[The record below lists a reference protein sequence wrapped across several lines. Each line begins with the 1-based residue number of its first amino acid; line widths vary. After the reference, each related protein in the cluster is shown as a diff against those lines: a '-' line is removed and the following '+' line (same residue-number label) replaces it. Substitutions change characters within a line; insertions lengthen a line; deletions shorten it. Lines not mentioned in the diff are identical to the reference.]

1 MKLGDVMGYARA
13 NLKRH
18 KLRTFLTMGGVA
30 VGIGAL
36 VTLLSL
42 AIGLQDVATQNL
54 KSEELVTRINVLSR
68 SQRAKFMG
76 RRSSGVAP
84 EDTGPPLNDEAIASF
99 NQIDGVLVA
108 YPAAMANLTA
118 EVAERV
124 TNLQLEGIPTKAL
137 TESYQD
143 ALVSGS
149 YWDAEVTGNV
159 CVLPSG
165 LVEDIGLGP
174 EWVVGKEVLVSE
186 LRAFFKYKSEET
198 EELGPD
204 GKPERRLVRPTDL
217 ETETLHVLGV
227 YDSDRF
233 NRGGAVAHAPHET
246 VTKLSKRFPFGFGGG
261 PKEDDAEEGTYP
273 VVVVKV
279 GDVTKIEAINGEIK
293 KLGFATITINDIL
306 QVIGIFFVVVKLILG
321 FFGSIGLVV
330 AIFGIANTMV
340 MAVIERTREIG
351 VLKALGARNR
361 DVRRLFLAE
370 ACTIGFGGGLMG
382 VGGGWL
388 IGAVLNAAA
397 AFFFKEQLGGES
409 YAFFQL
415 SSWLILGAIGIA
427 TFVAAVAGIYPAA
440 RAARLDPVESLR
452 VE

>member
-1 MKLGDVMGYARA
+1 MQTLQ
-13 NLKRH
+13 H
-18 KLRTFLTMGGVA
+18 
-30 VGIGAL
+30 AL
-36 VTLLSL
+36 E
-42 AIGLQDVATQNL
+42 AYKI
-54 KSEELVTRINVLSR
+54 
-68 SQRAKFMG
+68 
-76 RRSSGVAP
+76 AP
-84 EDTGPPLNDEAIASF
+84 EIARH
-99 NQIDGVLVA
+99 GA
-108 YPAAMANLTA
+108 
-118 EVAERV
+118 
-124 TNLQLEGIPTKAL
+124 GISTFADMWG
-137 TESYQD
+137 Y
-143 ALVSGS
+143 
-149 YWDAEVTGNV
+149 
-159 CVLPSG
+159 
-165 LVEDIGLGP
+165 
-174 EWVVGKEVLVSE
+174 
-186 LRAFFKYKSEET
+186 
-198 EELGPD
+198 
-204 GKPERRLVRPTDL
+204 
-217 ETETLHVLGV
+217 
-227 YDSDRF
+227 
-233 NRGGAVAHAPHET
+233 
-246 VTKLSKRFPFGFGGG
+246 
-261 PKEDDAEEGTYP
+261 
-273 VVVVKV
+273 
-279 GDVTKIEAINGEIK
+279 KIEAYDAIPYNVAVTMRAGVLSTINSDDDGRARRLNIDAA
-293 KLGFATITINDIL
+293 KLVRYGGLTDDEALATITINDIL